1 VPSGEEIWT
10 NVMPRNDWQCGSA
23 DPTHEEWDLS
33 QAMFAMKQ
41 NLTSEAVCLQMS
53 VIAFERGGVGFDVF
67 EDVEHSEIR

>member
-1 VPSGEEIWT
+1 
-10 NVMPRNDWQCGSA
+10 
-23 DPTHEEWDLS
+23 
-33 QAMFAMKQ
+33 MFAMKQ